1 MQNLLLTNWIECNR
15 LKQFKKILKY
25 ALKIY
30 SIEQLDE
37 RKQEVNIDV
46 IINEHWIDE
55 NMKKKQQIPGTLLVD
70 PSSDLIWK
78 PNTIIAVS

>member
-1 MQNLLLTNWIECNR
+1 M
-15 LKQFKKILKY
+15 
-25 ALKIY
+25 KIY